1 MYIVVGYLIYCVY
14 LKVVETSALKCFAE
28 SPNKRNK
35 LFMVA
40 EPLEKRIAD
49 DLEKGLISD
58 KWDQR

>member
-1 MYIVVGYLIYCVY
+1 M
-14 LKVVETSALKCFAE
+14 KCFAE